1 MTDEITDAV
10 RDVLPAVTAGANAA
24 DEQGYVPDTTVD
36 ALRSAG
42 LFRMLQPARF
52 GGAEDDPVRFFRMV
66 REVAACCA
74 STGWLASVLG
84 VHPWQLA
91 LFPERAQ
98 HEVWDADPDGLAAS
112 SYAPAGQLEPADDG
126 YRLTGRWRFSSG
138 CEHATWLLLGAYVLG
153 PGGRPVDIRT
163 VLVPAEQV
171 RIVPEWD
178 VVGLRGTASN
188 GIAADDLFVPGHR
201 SIRNYDQAQLRGPGQ
216 RVNRG
221 ALYRMPF
228 ATLFTNAV
236 TAPLIGAARGGYRHC
251 VRSAQERTRLSLGG
265 QRFAED
271 AFAQA
276 AVGRA
281 GSEIDAAELQTDHNI
296 GEVRDL
302 ARKRAEISMSLRLR
316 VRRDQVRSAERARES
331 IELLYRTAGGAAL
344 QRGNPIERAWRDVYA
359 GSMHVA
365 NDAERALALHGK
377 SEFGLDVED
386 DLV

>member
-1 MTDEITDAV
+1 MTDEISEVVHDI
-10 RDVLPAVTAGANAA
+10 LPAVASGAEAA
-24 DEQGYVPDTTVD
+24 DETGRIPVETVD
-36 ALRSAG
+36 ALRSTG
-42 LFRMLQPARF
+42 VFRMLQPTRF
-52 GGAEDDPVRFFRMV
+52 GGAEADPVRFFRAV
-66 REVAACCA
+66 RAVAACCA

-98 HEVWDADPDGLAAS
+98 HEVWDEDPDALLAS
-112 SYAPAGQLEPADDG
+112 SYAPAGRLEPTDDG

-138 CEHATWLLLGAYVLG
+138 CDHATWLLLGGYVVG
-153 PGGRPVDIRT
+153 TGGRPVDIRT
-163 VLVPAEQV
+163 VLVPTEQV

-178 VVGLRGTASN
+178 AVGLRGTASN
-188 GIAADDLFVPGHR
+188 GIVAEDVPVPGHR

-236 TAPLIGAARGGYRHC
+236 TAPLIGAARGGYQDY

-271 AFAQA
+271 AFGQA

-302 ARKRAEISMSLRLR
+302 ARKRTEIPMSLRLR
-316 VRRDQVRSAERARES
+316 VRRDQVRSTERARES
-331 IELLYRTAGGAAL
+331 VELLYRTAGGAAL
-344 QRGNPIERAWRDVYA
+344 QRGNPVERAWRDVHA

-365 NDAERALALHGK
+365 NDVERALALHGK
-377 SEFGLDVED
+377 FEFGLDVED

>member
-1 MTDEITDAV
+1 MADEISDAL
-10 RDVLPAVTAGANAA
+10 REVLPAVAAGAEAA
-24 DEQGYVPDTTVD
+24 DETGRVPAATVN
-36 ALRSAG
+36 ALRTAG
-42 LFRMLQPARF
+42 VFRMLQPARF
-52 GGAEDDPVRFFRMV
+52 GGAETDPVRFFRAV
-66 REVAACCA
+66 RELATRCA

-98 HEVWDADPDGLAAS
+98 REVWDDDPDALAAS
-112 SYAPAGQLEPADDG
+112 SYAPAGRLEPDDEG

-138 CEHATWLLLGAYVLG
+138 CEHAAWLLLGAYVVG

-178 VVGLRGTASN
+178 AVGLRGTASN
-188 GIAADDLFVPGHR
+188 GIAVEDLLVPAHR
-201 SIRNYDQAQLRGPGQ
+201 SIRNYEQAQLRGPGQ

-228 ATLFTNAV
+228 ATLFTTAV
-236 TAPLIGAARGGYRHC
+236 TAPLIGAARGAYRHC
-251 VRSAQERTRLSLGG
+251 GRSAQERSRLSLGG

-271 AFAQA
+271 PFAQA

-281 GSEIDAAELQTDHNI
+281 GSEIAAAELQTDHNI

-302 ARKRAEISMSLRLR
+302 ARKRAEIPMPLRLR
-316 VRRDQVRSAERARES
+316 ARRDQVRSTERAREA
-331 IELLYRTAGGAAL
+331 IALLYRTAGGAAL
-344 QRGNPIERAWRDVYA
+344 QRGNPVERAWRDVHA
-359 GSMHVA
+359 GSTHVA
-365 NDAERALALHGK
+365 NDVERALALHGG
-377 SEFGLDVED
+377 SEFGLEVED